1 MRLTIGLRPIQQHP
15 LRSLLVG
22 NIVSRGVTFNNL
34 LSMFFTRDVKHKL
47 QQDIYIQRDRMF
59 ESRGNYLKY
68 FELTIPKHLYLD
80 WQRCFIFHRLSLE
93 NCLSLRLL
101 QFSRASRSGGPL

>member
-1 MRLTIGLRPIQQHP
+1 MNSDKEVNAADNKTATDPTAPFTVTIGD
-15 LRSLLVG
+15 
-22 NIVSRGVTFNNL
+22 NIVL
-34 LSMFFTRDVKHKL
+34 
-47 QQDIYIQRDRMF
+47 
-59 ESRGNYLKY
+59 RGNYLKY

-93 NCLSLRLL
+93 KCLSLRLL